1 MDIGPGIPSPSA
13 GMTSPRSLQTPP
25 NLDNMSLETGGGSTQ
40 SAAANASA
48 NNPPSSGLLSPKQ
61 QHGMPQ
67 MGSPGSSLG
76 RSSSVS
82 PPGPPLSLVTS
93 NNSKSHYSSSNG
105 QPSCLPRS
113 QGMLSMGATLA
124 HSAAPLGYHRS
135 LHPSSSPPGMAADMT
150 TNDCRLIEYRGA
162 KIAAFL
168 VHGDYLLCL
177 PQAFELFLKHLV
189 GGLHTVYT
197 KLKRLDITPI
207 VCNVEQVRILRGL
220 GAIQPGVNR
229 CKLLSCKDFD
239 ALYKDCTTARR
250 CFSAGRDLPHHELAA
265 TSSLY
270 GPIDSSRPGRPP
282 KRVSM
287 VPMATGV
294 TTTGL
299 VKKSRMDGDYHTY
312 ENGHITS
319 DRLDKHLLSNGYGS
333 SVGHHSSGA
342 TSHLSP
348 LPFMTLNSSH
358 HSGVITGVS
367 LATTATSHA
376 SSRGDVGRDR
386 QMSSENLVSTRL
398 RDDRLEPSDVKDRI
412 YYEVSRQKDSYVNGT
427 GVGSG
432 HSPVLNLSQN
442 SSRGGGGG
450 GGLHAAENS
459 GSEGAYND
467 GADDDYSDDDD
478 DDRDQD
484 FSDHPDVSSTA
495 NGGERLPVATTQIF
509 PFGHLTSGHDGGGQ
523 ISPTGGQVVSS
534 IETLLRNIQGLLKV
548 AADNARQQERQIS
561 IEKTELKMEVLRERE
576 LRETLEKQLLEEQRT
591 RILYQKRL
599 KKEKRSRRRFQE
611 QLEAEVKKRAQYEE
625 ALRNTSADTI
635 RMLND
640 TLTQEYERERSSIT
654 DNDNNPHGKQHTLNG
669 GKE

>member
-1 MDIGPGIPSPSA
+1 MDVGQGMSSPTT
-13 GMTSPRSLQTPP
+13 GMTSSPRSLQTPP
-25 NLDNMSLETGGGSTQ
+25 NLDNMTLGGGDG
-40 SAAANASA
+40 N
-48 NNPPSSGLLSPKQ
+48 PSSNGGMVSPKQ
-61 QHGMPQ
+61 HVTGLSQ

-82 PPGPPLSLVTS
+82 PPGPALSLVTT
-93 NNSKSHYSSSNG
+93 KPYQASSSQPNG
-105 QPSCLPRS
+105 GLPPSLPRS
-113 QGMLSMGATLA
+113 CGQNLMPHHQVSHPQMG
-124 HSAAPLGYHRS
+124 HPPLGYHRS
-135 LHPSSSPPGMAADMT
+135 LHPSSSPPGIAADMT
-150 TNDCRLIEYRGA
+150 TNDCRLIDYRGA
-162 KIAAFL
+162 KVAAFL

-250 CFSAGRDLPHHELAA
+250 CFSAGRDIPHHELAA
-265 TSSLY
+265 TSSIY
-270 GPIDSSRPGRPP
+270 GPIDNSRPGRPP

-287 VPMATGV
+287 VSMTSGV
-294 TTTGL
+294 TTTGM
-299 VKKSRMDGDYHTY
+299 VKKSRLDSDYHSY
-312 ENGHITS
+312 ENGHITG
-319 DRLDKHLLSNGYGS
+319 DRLDKHMLPNGYGHP
-333 SVGHHSSGA
+333 GT

-348 LPFMTLNSSH
+348 LPFMALNSSH
-358 HSGVITGVS
+358 HNSVITGGVS
-367 LATTATSHA
+367 MATTATHSSHA
-376 SSRGDVGRDR
+376 SSRGDVTRER
-386 QMSSENLVSTRL
+386 QMGSDVIASTRL
-398 RDDRLEPSDVKDRI
+398 RDDRVDASDGKDRL
-412 YYEVSRQKDSYVNGT
+412 YYDVSRQKDSYVNGT
-427 GVGSG
+427 GNSG

-450 GGLHAAENS
+450 GGGGVGLHSAEGS
-459 GSEGAYND
+459 GSEGPYND

-495 NGGERLPVATTQIF
+495 NGERLAPSQMF
-509 PFGHLTSGHDGGGQ
+509 PFSHLAVDGG
-523 ISPTGGQVVSS
+523 SPTGQVVSS

-548 AADNARQQERQIS
+548 AADNARQQERQIN
-561 IEKTELKMEVLRERE
+561 IEKAELKMEVLRERE
-576 LRETLEKQLLEEQRT
+576 LRETLEKQLLDEQRT

-611 QLEAEVKKRAQYEE
+611 QLESEVKKRAQYEE
-625 ALRNTSADTI
+625 ALRTTSADTI
-635 RMLND
+635 RLLND
-640 TLTQEYERERSSIT
+640 TLTQELERERNSLAESE
-654 DNDNNPHGKQHTLNG
+654 NNAHDCQMTA
-669 GKE
+669 

>member
-1 MDIGPGIPSPSA
+1 MDGTTAGHTTAPSPPA
-13 GMTSPRSLQTPP
+13 RQSPPSRSPLQTPP
-25 NLDNMSLETGGGSTQ
+25 NLDNMTLD
-40 SAAANASA
+40 APHHPA
-48 NNPPSSGLLSPKQ
+48 SPKQ
-61 QHGMPQ
+61 QQHPSLVG
-67 MGSPGSSLG
+67 MGSSPSGSSLG

-82 PPGPPLSLVTS
+82 PPSVPPLSLVTPKS
-93 NNSKSHYSSSNG
+93 YNNGDLPHHPMGLQQRSFHHPPSHHHLG
-105 QPSCLPRS
+105 HPQ
-113 QGMLSMGATLA
+113 Q
-124 HSAAPLGYHRS
+124 APLGYHRS
-135 LHPSSSPPGMAADMT
+135 LQSSASSSPPGGMDMT

-250 CFSAGRDLPHHELAA
+250 CFSAGRDLPHHEMTAPTA
-265 TSSLY
+265 IY

-287 VPMATGV
+287 VGMTTGV

-299 VKKSRMDGDYHTY
+299 VKKSRMDSDYHSY
-312 ENGHITS
+312 ENGHITG
-319 DRLDKHLLSNGYGS
+319 DRLDKHLLPNGYGGGS
-333 SVGHHSSGA
+333 
-342 TSHLSP
+342 SHLSP
-348 LPFMTLNSSH
+348 LPPFLPLTSSSH
-358 HSGVITGVS
+358 HSGGVITGAVS
-367 LATTATSHA
+367 MATTASH
-376 SSRGDVGRDR
+376 SSSSTVRDR
-386 QMSSENLVSTRL
+386 QMASDVIAAARL
-398 RDDRLEPSDVKDRI
+398 RDDRLDASEAKERI
-412 YYEVSRQKDSYVNGT
+412 YYDAVSRQKDSYVNGT
-427 GVGSG
+427 SSG

-442 SSRGGGGG
+442 SSRVVVG
-450 GGLHAAENS
+450 GGLHSGDGS
-459 GSEGAYND
+459 GSEGNYND
-467 GADDDYSDDDD
+467 GPDDDYSDDDD

-495 NGGERLPVATTQIF
+495 NGGERLNPSQLF
-509 PFGHLTSGHDGGGQ
+509 PFHLDGGNH
-523 ISPTGGQVVSS
+523 SPTQVVSS

-548 AADNARQQERQIS
+548 AADNARQQERQIN
-561 IEKTELKMEVLRERE
+561 IEKAELKMEVLRERE

-611 QLEAEVKKRAQYEE
+611 QLESEVKKRAQYEE
-625 ALRNTSADTI
+625 ALRTTSADTI
-635 RMLND
+635 RLLND
-640 TLTQEYERERSSIT
+640 TLSQELERERNSIAESE
-654 DNDNNPHGKQHTLNG
+654 NNAHDCQLSA
-669 GKE
+669 

>member
-1 MDIGPGIPSPSA
+1 MDVGQGISSPTT

-25 NLDNMSLETGGGSTQ
+25 NLDNMTLSSGGEG
-40 SAAANASA
+40 
-48 NNPPSSGLLSPKQ
+48 NPPSNGGVVSPKQ
-61 QHGMPQ
+61 HVAGLSQ

-82 PPGPPLSLVTS
+82 PPGPALSLVTS
-93 NNSKSHYSSSNG
+93 KPYQPTSSQSNG
-105 QPSCLPRS
+105 GLPPNLPRS
-113 QGMLSMGATLA
+113 CGPSIMQQHHSVGHPQMG
-124 HSAAPLGYHRS
+124 HPPLGYHRS
-135 LHPSSSPPGMAADMT
+135 LHPSSSPPGIAADMT
-150 TNDCRLIEYRGA
+150 TNDCRLIDYRGA

-250 CFSAGRDLPHHELAA
+250 CFSAGRDLPHHELAT
-265 TSSLY
+265 TSSIY
-270 GPIDSSRPGRPP
+270 GPIDNSRPGRPP

-287 VPMATGV
+287 VNMTTGV
-294 TTTGL
+294 TTSGL
-299 VKKSRMDGDYHTY
+299 VKKSRMESDYHGY
-312 ENGHITS
+312 ENGHITG
-319 DRLDKHLLSNGYGS
+319 DRLDKHMLPNGYGHP
-333 SVGHHSSGA
+333 GT

-348 LPFMTLNSSH
+348 LPFMALNSSH
-358 HSGVITGVS
+358 HNSVITGAVS
-367 LATTATSHA
+367 MTTTATHSSHA
-376 SSRGDVGRDR
+376 TSRGELTRER
-386 QMSSENLVSTRL
+386 QMGSDVIASTRL
-398 RDDRLEPSDVKDRI
+398 RDDRVDASDVKERM
-412 YYEVSRQKDSYVNGT
+412 YYDVSRAKDSYVNG
-427 GVGSG
+427 GSG

-442 SSRGGGGG
+442 SSRGGGGAG
-450 GGLHAAENS
+450 GGGGGGGVHLNSAEGS

-495 NGGERLPVATTQIF
+495 NGERLAPSQMF
-509 PFGHLTSGHDGGGQ
+509 PFSHLTVDGG
-523 ISPTGGQVVSS
+523 SPTGQVVSS

-548 AADNARQQERQIS
+548 AADNARQQERQIN
-561 IEKTELKMEVLRERE
+561 IEKAELKMEVLRERE

-625 ALRNTSADTI
+625 ALRTTSADTI
-635 RMLND
+635 RLLND
-640 TLTQEYERERSSIT
+640 TLSQELERERNSIAESE
-654 DNDNNPHGKQHTLNG
+654 NNGHDCQMSA
-669 GKE
+669 

>member
-1 MDIGPGIPSPSA
+1 MDVGQGMSSPTT
-13 GMTSPRSLQTPP
+13 GMTSSPRSLQTPP
-25 NLDNMSLETGGGSTQ
+25 NLDNMTLGGGDG
-40 SAAANASA
+40 N
-48 NNPPSSGLLSPKQ
+48 PSSNGGMVSPKQ
-61 QHGMPQ
+61 HVTGLSQ

-82 PPGPPLSLVTS
+82 PPGPALSLVTT
-93 NNSKSHYSSSNG
+93 KPYQASSSQPNG
-105 QPSCLPRS
+105 GLPPSLPRS
-113 QGMLSMGATLA
+113 CGQNLMPHHQVSHPQMG
-124 HSAAPLGYHRS
+124 HPPLGYHRS
-135 LHPSSSPPGMAADMT
+135 LHPSSSPPGIAADMT
-150 TNDCRLIEYRGA
+150 TNDCRLIDYRGA
-162 KIAAFL
+162 KVAAFL

-250 CFSAGRDLPHHELAA
+250 CFSAGRDIPHHELAA
-265 TSSLY
+265 TSSIY
-270 GPIDSSRPGRPP
+270 GPIDNSSRPGRPP

-287 VPMATGV
+287 VSMTSGV
-294 TTTGL
+294 TTTGM
-299 VKKSRMDGDYHTY
+299 VKKSRLDSDYHSY
-312 ENGHITS
+312 ENGHITG
-319 DRLDKHLLSNGYGS
+319 DRLDKHMLPNGYGHP
-333 SVGHHSSGA
+333 GT

-348 LPFMTLNSSH
+348 LPFMALNSSH
-358 HSGVITGVS
+358 HNSVITGGVS
-367 LATTATSHA
+367 MATTATHSSHA
-376 SSRGDVGRDR
+376 SSRGDVTRER
-386 QMSSENLVSTRL
+386 QMGSDVIASTRL
-398 RDDRLEPSDVKDRI
+398 RDDRVDASDGKDRL
-412 YYEVSRQKDSYVNGT
+412 YYDVSRQKDSYVNGT
-427 GVGSG
+427 GNSG

-450 GGLHAAENS
+450 GGGGVGLHSAEGS
-459 GSEGAYND
+459 GSEGPYND

-495 NGGERLPVATTQIF
+495 NGERLAPSQMF
-509 PFGHLTSGHDGGGQ
+509 PFSHLAVDGG
-523 ISPTGGQVVSS
+523 SPTGQVVSS

-548 AADNARQQERQIS
+548 AADNARQQERQIN
-561 IEKTELKMEVLRERE
+561 IEKAELKMEVLRERE
-576 LRETLEKQLLEEQRT
+576 LRETLEKQLLDEQRT

-611 QLEAEVKKRAQYEE
+611 QLESEVKKRAQYEE
-625 ALRNTSADTI
+625 ALRTTSADTI
-635 RMLND
+635 RLLND
-640 TLTQEYERERSSIT
+640 TLTQELERERNSLAESE
-654 DNDNNPHGKQHTLNG
+654 NNAHDCQMTA
-669 GKE
+669 

>member
-1 MDIGPGIPSPSA
+1 MDVGQGISSPTT

-25 NLDNMSLETGGGSTQ
+25 NLDNMTLSSGGEG
-40 SAAANASA
+40 
-48 NNPPSSGLLSPKQ
+48 NPPSNGGVVSPKQ
-61 QHGMPQ
+61 HVTGLSQ

-82 PPGPPLSLVTS
+82 PPGPALSLVTT
-93 NNSKSHYSSSNG
+93 KPYQATSSQSNG
-105 QPSCLPRS
+105 GLPPNLPRS
-113 QGMLSMGATLA
+113 CGPSIMQQAHHSVGHPQMG
-124 HSAAPLGYHRS
+124 HPPLGYHRS
-135 LHPSSSPPGMAADMT
+135 LHPSSSPPGIAADMT
-150 TNDCRLIEYRGA
+150 TNDCRLIDYRGA

-168 VHGDYLLCL
+168 VQGDYLLCL

-239 ALYKDCTTARR
+239 ALYKDCTTA
-250 CFSAGRDLPHHELAA
+250 
-265 TSSLY
+265 
-270 GPIDSSRPGRPP
+270 SSRPGRPP

-287 VPMATGV
+287 VSMPSSV
-294 TTTGL
+294 TTSGL
-299 VKKSRMDGDYHTY
+299 VKKSRMDGDYHGY
-312 ENGHITS
+312 ENGHITG
-319 DRLDKHLLSNGYGS
+319 DRLDKHMMPNGYGHP
-333 SVGHHSSGA
+333 GT

-348 LPFMTLNSSH
+348 LPFMALNSSH
-358 HSGVITGVS
+358 HNSVITGGVS
-367 LATTATSHA
+367 MATTASH
-376 SSRGDVGRDR
+376 SSHPTSRGEVTRER
-386 QMSSENLVSTRL
+386 QMGSDVIASTRL
-398 RDDRLEPSDVKDRI
+398 RDDRVDASEVKDRM
-412 YYEVSRQKDSYVNGT
+412 YYDVSRAKDNYVNG
-427 GVGSG
+427 GSG

-450 GGLHAAENS
+450 VGGGGGGGPGVHLNSAEGS

-495 NGGERLPVATTQIF
+495 NGERLAPSQMF
-509 PFGHLTSGHDGGGQ
+509 PFSHLTVDGG
-523 ISPTGGQVVSS
+523 SPTGQVVSS

-548 AADNARQQERQIS
+548 AADNARQQERQIN
-561 IEKTELKMEVLRERE
+561 IEKAELKMEVLRERE

-625 ALRNTSADTI
+625 ALRTTSADTI
-635 RMLND
+635 RLLND
-640 TLTQEYERERSSIT
+640 TLSQELERERNSIAESE
-654 DNDNNPHGKQHTLNG
+654 NNGHDCQMSA
-669 GKE
+669 